1 MPSPTLTPK
10 ILSAQEVEELS
21 CIKSQHH
28 QNSLL
33 ARDRSRDEREM
44 QAKKEYIEEVEKLE
58 RNLS

>member
-28 QNSLL
+28 QNSLM
-33 ARDRSRDEREM
+33 RDRSRDEREI
-44 QAKKEYIEEVEKLE
+44 QAKKEYIEDIETLE